1 MVFEEALNR
10 FDVVPFAIV
19 MQRCERAWHAWRCVV
34 GIHAGQDASA
44 LEPLEVVRMEGQY
57 RRARRRAQNAGRA
70 HDRPDETV
78 EERRL
83 PRPCRAA
90 DDDEGRRVHLREA
103 RELRKNPAT

>member
-1 MVFEEALNR
+1 
-10 FDVVPFAIV
+10 
-19 MQRCERAWHAWRCVV
+19 
-34 GIHAGQDASA
+34 
-44 LEPLEVVRMEGQY
+44 MEGQY
-57 RRARRRAQNAGRA
+57 RRARRRAQNACRA

-103 RELRKNPAT
+103 REQVVVHLTDEIVLGAPSLLRARQHETEADRVEVVTQAAERRRKVSSHDGGLPQAPGP